1 MDLTSFRKEYQEVLD
16 KLSGPD
22 VVSEHQKFREL
33 AKRKAQLE
41 KIIKKAEEAESVA
54 ERIEENKQ
62 IITSQEHRDLA
73 VLAEQELQNLV
84 LQHTEL
90 QKELENLLHA
100 KEERGAVI
108 MEIRPGTGGDEA
120 ALFAADLLRM
130 YTRFAERKNWNVKL
144 LARNDTGLG
153 GVKDAA
159 LEIEGDGAFAALRN
173 EAGVHRVQRIPATE
187 KAGRVHTSTA
197 SIAILQKPEAGEVA
211 LRPDDLEIDF
221 YRSSGAGGQNVN
233 KRETAVRVTH
243 KPTGI
248 VVTSQTARTQPEN
261 REYALSL
268 LAAKVLEKQ
277 RQEKTGDIAQ
287 NRREQI
293 GKAMRAEKIRT
304 YNFPQD
310 RLTDHRI
317 KKTWH
322 NLEKIMAGNL
332 DPIIETFSSQESA

>member
-22 VVSEHQKFREL
+22 IVSERQRFREL
-33 AKRKAQLE
+33 AKRKTQLE
-41 KIIKKAEEAESVA
+41 KIIKKAEEIDAVA

-62 IITSQEHRDLA
+62 ILTSQEHRDLA
-73 VLAEQELQNLV
+73 VLAEQELQGLV
-84 LQHTEL
+84 RQHTEL
-90 QKELENLLHA
+90 QKELEDFLHA
-100 KEERGAVI
+100 KEERGAMI

-120 ALFAADLLRM
+120 ALFAAGLLRM
-130 YTRFAERKNWNVKL
+130 YTRFAERKNWNIKL
-144 LARNDTGLG
+144 LAMNDTELG
-153 GVKDAA
+153 GVKEAA
-159 LEIEGDGAFAALRN
+159 LEIEGEGAFAALRH

-197 SIAILQKPEAGEVA
+197 SIAILQKPEAGEVS
-211 LRPDDLEIDF
+211 LRPDDLEVDF

-287 NRREQI
+287 ERRGQI

-304 YNFPQD
+304 Y
-310 RLTDHRI
+310 
-317 KKTWH
+317 
-322 NLEKIMAGNL
+322 KINYY
-332 DPIIETFSSQESA
+332 QY

>member
-22 VVSEHQKFREL
+22 IVSERQRFREL
-33 AKRKAQLE
+33 AKRKTQLE
-41 KIIKKAEEAESVA
+41 KIIKKAEEIDAVA

-62 IITSQEHRDLA
+62 ILTSQEHRDLA
-73 VLAEQELQNLV
+73 VLAEQELQNLMR
-84 LQHTEL
+84 QHTEL
-90 QKELENLLHA
+90 QKELEDFLHA
-100 KEERGAVI
+100 KEERGAMI

-120 ALFAADLLRM
+120 ALFAAGLLRM
-130 YTRFAERKNWNVKL
+130 YTRFAERKNWNIKL
-144 LARNDTGLG
+144 LAMNDTELG
-153 GVKDAA
+153 GVKEAA
-159 LEIEGDGAFAALRN
+159 LEIEGEGAFAALRH

-197 SIAILQKPEAGEVA
+197 SIAILQKPEAGEVS
-211 LRPDDLEIDF
+211 LRPDDLEVDF

-287 NRREQI
+287 ERRGQI

-322 NLEKIMAGNL
+322 NLEKIMAGEL
-332 DPIIETFSSQESA
+332 EPVVQEFRSLV

>member
-1 MDLTSFRKEYQEVLD
+1 MDLTKLRKEYQEVMN
-16 KLSGPD
+16 KLSDPD
-22 VVSEHQKFREL
+22 IVSERQKFQEL

-41 KIIKKAEEAESVA
+41 KIVKKADEAEGVA

-62 IITSQEHRDLA
+62 ILASQEDGDLA
-73 VLAEQELQNLV
+73 VLAEQELKNLI
-84 LQHTEL
+84 QQQSRI
-90 QKELENLLHA
+90 QKELEDFLHA
-100 KEERGAVI
+100 KEEQRALI
-108 MEIRPGTGGDEA
+108 MEIRPGTGGEEA
-120 ALFAADLLRM
+120 ALFAASLLRM
-130 YTRFAERKNWNVKL
+130 YAKFAERKNWSCKQLSMNG
-144 LARNDTGLG
+144 TELG
-153 GVKDAA
+153 GIKEAA
-159 LEIEGDGAFAALRN
+159 PEIEGEGAFAALRH

-197 SIAILQKPEAGEVA
+197 SIAILQKPDAKEIS

-233 KRETAVRVTH
+233 KRETAVRITH

-268 LAAKVLEKQ
+268 LAARVLEKQ
-277 RQEKTGDIAQ
+277 REEKTGNIAQ
-287 NRREQI
+287 ERRGQI

-322 NLEKIMAGNL
+322 NLEKIITGDL
-332 DPIIETFSSQESA
+332 DSVIQELHSLV

>member
-1 MDLTSFRKEYQEVLD
+1 MDLTKLRKEYQEVMN
-16 KLSGPD
+16 KLSDPD
-22 VVSEHQKFREL
+22 IVSERQKFQEL

-41 KIIKKAEEAESVA
+41 KIVKKADEAEGVA

-62 IITSQEHRDLA
+62 ILASQEDGDLA
-73 VLAEQELQNLV
+73 VLAEQELKNLI
-84 LQHTEL
+84 QQQSRI
-90 QKELENLLHA
+90 QKELEDFLHA
-100 KEERGAVI
+100 KEEQRALI
-108 MEIRPGTGGDEA
+108 MEIRPGTGGEEA
-120 ALFAADLLRM
+120 ALFAASLLRM
-130 YTRFAERKNWNVKL
+130 YAKFAERKNWSCKQLSMNG
-144 LARNDTGLG
+144 TELG
-153 GVKDAA
+153 GIKEAA
-159 LEIEGDGAFAALRN
+159 LEIEGEGAFAALRH

-197 SIAILQKPEAGEVA
+197 SIAILQKPDAKEIS

-233 KRETAVRVTH
+233 KRETAVRITH

-268 LAAKVLEKQ
+268 LAARVLEKQ
-277 RQEKTGDIAQ
+277 REEKTGNIAQ
-287 NRREQI
+287 ERRGQI

-322 NLEKIMAGNL
+322 NLEKIMTGDL
-332 DPIIETFSSQESA
+332 DSVIQELHSLV

>member
-22 VVSEHQKFREL
+22 IVSERQRFREL
-33 AKRKAQLE
+33 AKRKTQLE
-41 KIIKKAEEAESVA
+41 KIIKKAEEIDAVA

-62 IITSQEHRDLA
+62 ILTSQEHRDLA
-73 VLAEQELQNLV
+73 VLAEQELQGLV
-84 LQHTEL
+84 RQHTEL
-90 QKELENLLHA
+90 QKELEDFLHA
-100 KEERGAVI
+100 KEERGAMI

-120 ALFAADLLRM
+120 ALFAAGLLRM
-130 YTRFAERKNWNVKL
+130 YTRFAERKNWNIKL
-144 LARNDTGLG
+144 LAMNDTELG
-153 GVKDAA
+153 GVKEAA
-159 LEIEGDGAFAALRN
+159 LEIEGEGAFAALRH

-197 SIAILQKPEAGEVA
+197 SIAILQKPEAGEVS
-211 LRPDDLEIDF
+211 LRQDDLEVDF

-287 NRREQI
+287 ERRGQI

-322 NLEKIMAGNL
+322 NLEKIMAGEL
-332 DPIIETFSSQESA
+332 EPVVQEFRSLV